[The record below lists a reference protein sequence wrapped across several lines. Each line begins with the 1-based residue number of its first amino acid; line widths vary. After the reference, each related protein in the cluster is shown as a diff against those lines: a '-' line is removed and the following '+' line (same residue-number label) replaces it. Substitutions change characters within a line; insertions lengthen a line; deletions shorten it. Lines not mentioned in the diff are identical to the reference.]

1 MYLRKRE
8 KTYIIYMQPLYCYHC
23 CHKIEGKTLGLPYER
38 CQDGKYKCSGNFCSF
53 PCMKTYSLELND
65 SYKNER
71 FTLIGQMF
79 YESTGTWKCQFA
91 PRREQLKIFGGT
103 LNIEN
108 FRKQS
113 NSTPVPKLMPPMEP
127 VTIIFDK
134 HENFSLNKKQEDDIV
149 KNTPATN
156 EPIKLQRAK
165 PLKNSQNTLEVTMG
179 LFRD

>member
-1 MYLRKRE
+1 ME
-8 KTYIIYMQPLYCYHC
+8 NQVCCYHC
-23 CHKIEGKTLGLPYER
+23 CHQIEGKPLGLPYKKLENE
-38 CQDGKYKCSGNFCSF
+38 KYKCSGQFCSF

-79 YESTGTWKCQFA
+79 YESTGNTGCQFA
-91 PRREQLKIFGGT
+91 PRREQLKIFGGN
-103 LNIEN
+103 LSIKE
-108 FRKQS
+108 FRIKSQD
-113 NSTPVPKLMPPMEP
+113 TPIPKLIPPMEH

-134 HENFSLNKKQEDDIV
+134 HENFSLNKKQKEELV
-149 KNTPATN
+149 TNAHVTN

-179 LFRD
+179 LF